1 MAVKTALGIDIG
13 QDSIKLVE
21 LTKVKGDI
29 HLSRVKVLKTEI
41 APSTTKAERDNIIAE
56 RLSEILG
63 DVNVRK
69 SALTIATPGL
79 SSFIRYVK
87 LPPVSPNRLQQIIG
101 YEAQQQVPFPL
112 EEVIWDYQVLKSG
125 GKSETNVILVAI
137 KSQVVDDL
145 IGAMD
150 LQGLEPSFIE
160 HRPLALYNCVRF
172 NQETE
177 GKVTVMIDVGA
188 TATDLSIEREGEP
201 CWTRSARIGGK
212 DITEA
217 IQNALHISFNEAEDL
232 KKVKGTIYLTEDD
245 EKSASAED
253 KRLWEAIRPVVQ
265 EMVTELQRSVSYF
278 RSQLEGG
285 KMDRIL
291 LTGGCTRLRN
301 FASFIEDQL
310 GIEVRK
316 LNPLKNIAYS
326 PEVFEGEDLESEL
339 GVAVGLALRG
349 MGQGFS
355 TVNLLP
361 KIVVSRKELRKKR
374 VYLMLSGLCMP
385 LILGVSA
392 TFSRQN
398 CSVMRHEVKKIST
411 ELAAYNSHDREIQ
424 ELKGEHNKI
433 QGKINILE
441 SLVLARDYWPDIL
454 LELGRILPD
463 NVILRSISALEQEK
477 HLIQLKGRTPNFDAV
492 TNLISCLEQSPV
504 FGTVNVIS
512 ATSEEEIVRETRE
525 AETSARETVRMSRTT
540 RRGPMPPRRGRRETP
555 RAEEERKVT
564 TETRKAGINF
574 VLHAELISPTPL
586 KEIVIKVPEERA
598 PERDI
603 MRMGPPGGA
612 RPPLRPRR

>member
-1 MAVKTALGIDIG
+1 MAVKAALGIDIG

-41 APSTTKAERDNIIAE
+41 DPSTAKAERDNIIAE

-145 IGAMD
+145 LGAMD

-217 IQNALHISFNEAEDL
+217 IQNALHISFKEAEDL

-285 KMDRIL
+285 KMDRIV

-326 PEVFEGEDLESEL
+326 PEVLEGEELESEL
-339 GVAVGLALRG
+339 GVAVWLALRG
-349 MGQGFS
+349 MGQGF
-355 TVNLLP
+355 
-361 KIVVSRKELRKKR
+361 
-374 VYLMLSGLCMP
+374 
-385 LILGVSA
+385 
-392 TFSRQN
+392 
-398 CSVMRHEVKKIST
+398 
-411 ELAAYNSHDREIQ
+411 
-424 ELKGEHNKI
+424 
-433 QGKINILE
+433 
-441 SLVLARDYWPDIL
+441 
-454 LELGRILPD
+454 
-463 NVILRSISALEQEK
+463 
-477 HLIQLKGRTPNFDAV
+477 
-492 TNLISCLEQSPV
+492 
-504 FGTVNVIS
+504 
-512 ATSEEEIVRETRE
+512 
-525 AETSARETVRMSRTT
+525 
-540 RRGPMPPRRGRRETP
+540 
-555 RAEEERKVT
+555 
-564 TETRKAGINF
+564 
-574 VLHAELISPTPL
+574 
-586 KEIVIKVPEERA
+586 
-598 PERDI
+598 
-603 MRMGPPGGA
+603 
-612 RPPLRPRR
+612 